1 MKDIGGMPEEF
12 SVIGKRL
19 HRPDGVDKATGT
31 AKYVVDMK
39 LPGMLVGKV
48 LGSPYPCAKIRRIDK
63 SKAEKL
69 SGVEAV
75 ITIHD
80 VPTKLFNGALTHI
93 KLAPQ
98 FAKRVVCDR
107 YVLADKARYVGD
119 GIAAVAAVDESI
131 AEEALRLIE
140 VEYDRLP
147 AVFDPLEAM
156 NTRVAPI
163 HDFAKSNIAQHISYP
178 YATGDVESGF
188 QEADFVVEGTFH
200 TSKQKH
206 GQLELDATMASFDA
220 RGRLTVWSQ
229 STSPH
234 IARRAIAELFGMSE
248 GWVKVITPY
257 IGGGFGAWCNL
268 NTEPICVALAQKAGK
283 PVKVEYSREENFIVH
298 PSRQPFIQTVKIGV
312 KKDGTITALQT
323 KIIADAGAY
332 FEYSGSTASFNM
344 YNLMAIY
351 RCPNTAGDADIVYTN
366 TPPTGAF
373 RGFGNPEAMF
383 ALEQMIDKAAEK
395 IGMDP
400 MEFRLKNHRRA
411 GDPSWIATLPISSCA
426 LDECIRIGVQRIG
439 WKEKK
444 ASKKKE
450 GMKCRGIGIAI
461 MSHPSEI
468 YPIYIGHSSVFI
480 KLNADGSA
488 NVVVS
493 STEVGQG
500 ILCVLAQIAAE
511 ELGICFEDVHIVTG
525 DTDVTLFDIGTF
537 CSRSTYASGNAVLQ
551 AAREVKRQVLERA
564 AKRLGVLAAELEV
577 RDGLVYVRT
586 SPDRRLS
593 VAEVAKDTI
602 YNYQG
607 ECLNISAV
615 SSFETTAAS
624 PSFQAGFAEVEV
636 DIETGEVKVLK
647 IVIAHD
653 IGKAINPTAVEGQLE
668 GAIAQG
674 IGFCLIEDYV
684 INRDTGVV
692 VTDNFTTYK
701 IPSALDLPECEIFL
715 VEKADP
721 TGPVGAKGVGESG
734 FVTIPAAVANAIY
747 DAVGVRMREL
757 PITPEKIL
765 EALKTR

>member
-1 MKDIGGMPEEF
+1 MDEF
-12 SVIGKRL
+12 LVIGKRL
-19 HRPDGVDKATGT
+19 QRPDGVDKATGA

-48 LGSPYPCAKIRRIDK
+48 LGSSYPCAKIRRIDK

-69 SGVEAV
+69 PGVEAV

-80 VPTKLFNGALTHI
+80 VPKKLFNGALTHI
-93 KLAPQ
+93 KLSPQ
-98 FAKRVVCDR
+98 FGKGVVCDR
-107 YVLADKARYVGD
+107 HVLTDKARYVGD
-119 GIAAVAAVDESI
+119 GIAAVAAIDDSI
-131 AEEALRLIE
+131 AEKALRLIE
-140 VEYDRLP
+140 VEYEKLP

-156 NTRVAPI
+156 NTHAAPI
-163 HDFAKSNIAQHISYP
+163 HDFAKGNIAQHMSYP
-178 YATGDVESGF
+178 FTTGNVEKGF
-188 QEADFVVEGTFH
+188 QEADFVVEETFH

-229 STSPH
+229 SQSPH
-234 IARRAIAELFGMSE
+234 IARRAIAELFGLLE
-248 GWVKVITPY
+248 GWVKIITPY

-268 NTEPICVALAQKAGK
+268 NTEPICVALAQKTGK
-283 PVKVEYSREENFIVH
+283 PVKLEYNREENFIVH

-332 FEYSGSTASFNM
+332 FDYSGSTASFNLHNFM
-344 YNLMAIY
+344 GLY
-351 RCPNTAGDADIVYTN
+351 RCSNTAGEVDVVYTN

-400 MEFRLKNHRRA
+400 VEIRLKNHRKA

-426 LDECIRIGVQRIG
+426 LDECIQIGAQRIS
-439 WKEKK
+439 WNEKRMMRK
-444 ASKKKE
+444 RDGTKR
-450 GMKCRGIGIAI
+450 RGIGMAI

-468 YPIYIGHSSVFI
+468 YPIYTGHSSVFI

-500 ILCVLAQIAAE
+500 TLCVLAQIAAD
-511 ELGICFEDVHIVTG
+511 ELGISFEDIHIVTG

-537 CSRSTYASGNAVLQ
+537 CSRSTYASGNALLK
-551 AAREVKRQVLERA
+551 AAREVKRQVIERA
-564 AKRLGVLAAELEV
+564 AKKLGVLSGDLEV
-577 RDGLVYVRT
+577 RDRHVYVRT
-586 SPDRRLS
+586 SPDRRIS
-593 VAEVAKDTI
+593 VAEVAKDAI

-607 ECLNISAV
+607 QCLNISAE
-615 SSFETTAAS
+615 SSFETTAVS

-636 DIETGEVKVLK
+636 DIETGEVKVLQ

-653 IGKAINPTAVEGQLE
+653 IGKAINPMAVEGQLE

-674 IGFCLIEDYV
+674 VGFCLIEDYV
-684 INRDTGVV
+684 INRDTGAV
-692 VTDNFTTYK
+692 VTDNFTSYK
-701 IPSALDLPECEIFL
+701 IPSALDLPECEVIL
-715 VEKADP
+715 IEKADP
-721 TGPVGAKGVGESG
+721 TGPAGAKGVGESG
-734 FVTIPAAVANAIY
+734 FVTIPAAIANAIY
-747 DAVGVRMREL
+747 DAIGVRMREL

>member
-1 MKDIGGMPEEF
+1 MPEEF

-19 HRPDGVDKATGT
+19 PRPDGVDKATGA

-39 LPGMLVGKV
+39 LPGMLVGRV
-48 LGSPYPCAKIRRIDK
+48 LGSPYPHAQIRKIDK
-63 SKAEKL
+63 SAAEKL
-69 SGVEAV
+69 PGVEAV
-75 ITIHD
+75 ITMDD
-80 VPTKLFNGALTHI
+80 VPRILFNGALIHI

-107 YVLADKARYVGD
+107 YVLTDKARFVGD

-131 AEEALRLIE
+131 ADEALRRIA
-140 VEYDRLP
+140 VEYERLP
-147 AVFDPLEAM
+147 AVFDPIEAM
-156 NTRVAPI
+156 KPHAPQI
-163 HDFAKSNIAQHISYP
+163 HDFANGNIAQHMSFP
-178 YATGDVESGF
+178 FATGDVDRGF
-188 QEADFVVEGTFH
+188 QEADFVVEETFH

-220 RGRLTVWSQ
+220 RGKLTIWSHSQ
-229 STSPH
+229 APH
-234 IARRAIAELFGMSE
+234 VARRAIAELFGMPE
-248 GWVKVITPY
+248 GWVKVVTPY

-268 NTEPICVALAQKAGK
+268 NTEPVCVALAQKAGK
-283 PVKVEYSREENFIVH
+283 PVKVEYSREEDFIVH
-298 PSRQPFIQTVKIGV
+298 PSRQPFVQTVKIGV

-323 KIIADAGAY
+323 KIIANAGAY
-332 FEYSGSTASFNM
+332 FEYSGSTASFNLH
-344 YNLMAIY
+344 NLMALY
-351 RCPNTAGDADIVYTN
+351 RCPNTAGEVDIVYTN

-383 ALEQMIDKAAEK
+383 ALEQIVDTAAEK

-400 MEFRLKNHRRA
+400 VEFRLKNHRRA

-426 LDECIRIGVQRIG
+426 LDECIRLGAARIG
-439 WKEKK
+439 WKEKRMRR
-444 ASKKKE
+444 KKE
-450 GMKCRGIGIAI
+450 GVKCRGLGMAV

-468 YPIYIGHSSVFI
+468 YPIYTGHSSVFI

-493 STEVGQG
+493 PTEMGQG
-500 ILCVLAQIAAE
+500 TLGALAQIAAE
-511 ELGICFEDVHIVTG
+511 ELGIRFENVHMVTG

-537 CSRSTYASGNAVLQ
+537 CSRSTYASGNAVLR
-551 AAREVKRQVLERA
+551 AAREVKRQILERA
-564 AKRLGVLAAELEV
+564 AKRLRVLPGEFEV
-577 RDGLVYVRT
+577 RDGQVYVRT
-586 SPDRRLS
+586 APEKRLS
-593 VAEVAKDTI
+593 IAEVAKEAI

-607 ECLNISAV
+607 ECLNISAQ

-636 DIETGEVKVLK
+636 DTETEEVKVLQ

-653 IGKAINPTAVEGQLE
+653 IGKAINPTAAEGQLQ

-674 IGFCLIEDYV
+674 VGFSLMEDYV
-684 INRDTGVV
+684 IHRDTGVV

-701 IPSALDLPECEIFL
+701 IPSTLDLPESEVIL

-721 TGPVGAKGVGESG
+721 TGPAGAKGVGESG
-734 FVTIPAAVANAIY
+734 FVTIPAAIANAIY
-747 DAVGVRMREL
+747 DAIGVRMRDL

-765 EALKTR
+765 EAPKVR